1 MVLLPNLVPLP
12 NSWALN
18 SSLEEARPSCLS
30 GVELLQRLEGLEFL
44 VIAETVDSWVLDV
57 RKVQRGQA
65 FLCSQCQ
72 EMVWVPH

>member
-1 MVLLPNLVPLP
+1 MVLLPNLVHLP
-12 NSWALN
+12 NSWVLN